1 LTFRTVLGA
10 IAALALTAFA
20 APVHAQGVVKAEYGD
35 WQMSCDTPAG
45 ASFEQCA
52 LIQNVTAEDRANLG
66 ISVGAL
72 KLADDGTPMLR
83 VVASL
88 GVLLQGRNPANPD
101 ELVGGLGLTIDGKIV
116 VGTVGFT
123 RCILNG
129 CVADVMMDSNLQ
141 KLFTEGQTAYF
152 IVYLTPE
159 EPIGIPVS
167 LNGFKEG
174 FAALP

>member
-1 LTFRTVLGA
+1 MTFRTVFCA
-10 IAALALTAFA
+10 IVAVGLMAFS
-20 APVHAQGVVKAEYGD
+20 APAQAQGVVKAQYGD

-88 GVLLQGRNPANPD
+88 GVLLQGRGPD
-101 ELVGGLGLTIDGKIV
+101 NQLVGGLGLTIDGATV

-129 CVADVMMDSNLQ
+129 CVADVIMDANLQ